1 MAGKHRAPAPVRPK
15 VPRFVTGAVAA
26 SALLTASG
34 PVVMPMVAAEPLPV
48 QETPAP
54 LLPMPMWT
62 PALAALYLPHL
73 DPATTQV
80 AVPHATPVV
89 LAAET
94 HPADAPHQTK
104 QADPVTV
111 KAAGVSGGLAA
122 RAVTAAVAQKGTP
135 YVYGG
140 SAPGGFDCSGLMMW
154 AFAKA
159 GISLPRTAAAQAQM
173 GRAVSLSQ
181 VKAGDLLFY
190 YSPIEH
196 VVIANGDGT
205 VTEASQPGVPVH
217 VVPLYTSGLVSVRR
231 IVG

>member
-1 MAGKHRAPAPVRPK
+1 MGGKHRAHAPVRPK

-34 PVVMPMVAAEPLPV
+34 PVVMPMVTAEPLPT
-48 QETPAP
+48 QAAPAP
-54 LLPMPMWT
+54 MLPMPMWT

-80 AVPHATPVV
+80 AVANTAPVT
-89 LAAET
+89 LAADT
-94 HPADAPHQTK
+94 HPTDAPHQAK
-104 QADPVTV
+104 HAEPVTV

-159 GISLPRTAAAQAQM
+159 GVSLPRTAAAQAQM
-173 GRAVSLSQ
+173 GRAVRLADVQ
-181 VKAGDLLFY
+181 PGDILTY
-190 YSPIEH
+190 YHPIEH
-196 VVIANGDGT
+196 VVMAIGNGM
-205 VTEASQPGVPVH
+205 VVEASQPGVPVH
-217 VVPLYTSGLVSVRR
+217 VVPIYTQGLVSVRR
-231 IVG
+231 LIG